1 MASSK
6 AAMPG
11 QEEKIDPEVAREEM
25 ISAFEDS
32 TKNLKSNTSYYEA
45 ERRPEAI
52 GVTVPVQMQSLLA
65 HVGYPRLYV
74 DSIAERQSVE
84 GFRLGGADQ
93 ADEELW
99 SWWQANNLDIE
110 APLGYTDAFIHG
122 RSYIT
127 ISQPD
132 PQIDLGW
139 DPTIPIIR
147 VEPPTRMY
155 AEIDPR
161 VGKVSKA
168 IRVAYNSEGNEIQA
182 ATLYTMNDTYGW
194 YKADGEWQQW
204 FQYTHGLMAVPV
216 VPLPNRTRLS
226 DLYGTTE
233 ITPELRSMTDA
244 AARVLMLMQATAELM
259 GVPQRLIFGIK
270 PEEIG
275 VDAATGQTFFDAYL
289 ARILAF
295 EDADG
300 KIQQF
305 SAAELGNFTN
315 ALDQIAKQVAAYTG
329 LPPQYLSTAADNP
342 ASAEAIRAA
351 ESRLIKKVERKN
363 SIFGGAWEDAMR
375 LAYRMMKGGDVPPN
389 YQQMETVWLDPST
402 PTYAAKADA
411 AVKLYGNGVGVIPK
425 EQARID
431 MGYSITEREDMRVW
445 DEQEAAAGLG
455 MMGTMFATDP
465 TGSGT
470 PKPVTAG
477 DAKPSLTAKPVPA
490 QVVPKGTSPAPAKK

>member
-1 MASSK
+1 MTTPL
-6 AAMPG
+6 PG
-11 QEEKIDPEVAREEM
+11 QEEVVNPDEAREDM

-32 TKNLKSNTSYYEA
+32 TKALASNTSYYEA

-52 GVTVPVQMQSLLA
+52 GVTVPVQMQKLLA

-74 DSIAERQSVE
+74 DSIAERQAVE
-84 GFRLGGADQ
+84 GFRIGDADE

-110 APLGYTDAFIHG
+110 APLGYTDAYVHG

-127 ISQPD
+127 LAMPD
-132 PQIDLGW
+132 PAIDIGW
-139 DPTIPIIR
+139 DPAVPIIR

-161 VGKVSKA
+161 IGKPSKA
-168 IRVAYNSEGNEIQA
+168 IRVAYNQTGDEITA
-182 ATLYTMNDTYGW
+182 ATLYTLNDTYGW
-194 YKADGEWQQW
+194 FKADGEWQPW

-226 DLYGTTE
+226 DLYGTSE

-275 VDAATGQTFFDAYL
+275 VDAETGQTFFDAYL

-305 SAAELGNFTN
+305 SAAELSNFTN

-342 ASAEAIRAA
+342 ASAEAIRAS

-363 SIFGGAWEDAMR
+363 SIFGGAWEEAMR
-375 LAYRMMKGGDVPPN
+375 LAWRMAKGGEVPPDM
-389 YQQMETVWLDPST
+389 QRMETIWRDPST

-411 AVKLYGNGVGVIPK
+411 ATKLYGNGTGVIPR
-425 EQARID
+425 ERARID
-431 MGYSITEREDMRVW
+431 MGYSVQEREEMRRW
-445 DEQEAAAGLG
+445 DEEEAALGLG
-455 MMGTMFATDP
+455 LVGTMYSSDP
-465 TGSGT
+465 SAAG
-470 PKPVTAG
+470 KPA
-477 DAKPSLTAKPVPA
+477 LEAKPVA
-490 QVVPKGTSPAPAKK
+490 AEVVPK

>member
-1 MASSK
+1 MTAPL
-6 AAMPG
+6 PG
-11 QEEKIDPEVAREEM
+11 MEEIADPEETRDEM
-25 ISAFEDS
+25 VSAFEDS
-32 TKNLKSNTSYYEA
+32 IKDLASNTSYYDA

-74 DSIAERQSVE
+74 DSVAERQAVE
-84 GFRLGGADQ
+84 GFRLGDSDE

-99 SWWQANNLDIE
+99 NWWQANNLDIE
-110 APLGYTDAFIHG
+110 APLGYTDAYVHG

-127 ISQPD
+127 ISKPD

-139 DPTIPIIR
+139 DQTVPIIR
-147 VEPPTRMY
+147 VEPPTRMH

-161 VGKVSKA
+161 IGRVSKA
-168 IRVAYNSEGNEIQA
+168 IRVAYDSEGNEIQA
-182 ATLYTMNDTYGW
+182 ATLYTPMDTLGW
-194 YKADGEWQQW
+194 FKNEEGEWQEW
-204 FQYTHGLMAVPV
+204 FNVPHGLGVVPV

-226 DLYGTTE
+226 DLYGTSE

-244 AARVLMLMQATAELM
+244 AARILMLMQATAELM

-275 VDAATGQTFFDAYL
+275 VDSETGQTLFDAYL

-295 EDADG
+295 EDAEG

-305 SAAELGNFTN
+305 SAAELANFTN

-363 SIFGGAWEDAMR
+363 LIFGGAWEEAMR
-375 LAYRMMKGGDVPPN
+375 IAYRIMKGGDVTP
-389 YQQMETVWLDPST
+389 QMQRMETIWRDPST
-402 PTYAAKADA
+402 PTWAAKADA
-411 AVKLYGNGVGVIPK
+411 ATKMFNGGQGVIPR
-425 EQARID
+425 ERARID
-431 MGYSITEREDMRVW
+431 MGYSIKEREEMRRW
-445 DEQEAAAGLG
+445 DEEESAMGLG
-455 MMGTMFATDP
+455 LIGTMVDTDP
-465 TGSGT
+465 TVPGSPN
-470 PKPVTAG
+470 PKPAPKPLPAG
-477 DAKPSLTAKPVPA
+477 GDE
-490 QVVPKGTSPAPAKK
+490 